1 MNNEIKLTLDPNA
14 GLSAAAAP
22 APEAAPAPQAPAAVN
37 GVRKAWDRKIWSL
50 GSVGILQTLSLL
62 EAT

>member
-1 MNNEIKLTLDPNA
+1 MGHFAADVVSARKL
-14 GLSAAAAP
+14 
-22 APEAAPAPQAPAAVN
+22 PETCSCGPVMAPQAPAAVN

-50 GSVGILQTLSLL
+50 GAVGILQTLSLL